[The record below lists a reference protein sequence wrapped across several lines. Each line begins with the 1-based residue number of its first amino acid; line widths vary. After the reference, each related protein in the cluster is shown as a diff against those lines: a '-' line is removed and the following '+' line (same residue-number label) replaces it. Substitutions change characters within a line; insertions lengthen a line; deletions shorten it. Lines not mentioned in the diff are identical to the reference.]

1 VRAARRDRASSAA
14 NVARLEAWA
23 ALIVLPVSLAG
34 CHRTGTAQGRAE
46 ASVPVRVA
54 RTLQATVPV
63 QLNAVGRIEPIAQV
77 AVKARVGGELTRVWF
92 TEGQNVRAGETLF
105 TIDPRP
111 YQAALEAAEAQ
122 LARDRALQSK
132 AELDARRY
140 ANLLEQQLATQEQ
153 YDQMAANLEALR
165 AAIAGDQ
172 ATVSNARLQ
181 LAYCTITSPI
191 AGRTGA
197 LTLKRGNQVKADDD
211 SPLVTVSQIRPIA
224 ASFSVPA
231 RWLGEIVRR
240 RSHPIRVVV
249 APSESGAAAEGTL
262 SFVDNAVDAATSTV
276 LLKATFP
283 NLNEALWP
291 GQFVQVT
298 ATLGEEPDRVV
309 APAPAVQTGQSG
321 PYVFV
326 VKADQTVELRPVTVA
341 RMDERDA
348 VIATGLAAGEMV
360 VTEGQLRLLPGSRVD
375 VRQ

>member
-1 VRAARRDRASSAA
+1 M
-14 NVARLEAWA
+14 
-23 ALIVLPVSLAG
+23 
-34 CHRTGTAQGRAE
+34 
-46 ASVPVRVA
+46 
-54 RTLQATVPV
+54 PV
-63 QLNAVGRIEPIAQV
+63 QLSAVGRIEPIAEV
-77 AVKARVGGELTRVWF
+77 AVKARVGGELTKVWF

-111 YQAALEAAEAQ
+111 SQAALEAAEAQ
-122 LARDRALQSK
+122 LARDRALLRK

-140 ANLLEQQLATQEQ
+140 ASLLEQQLAPQEQ

-165 AAIAGDQ
+165 AAIAGDE
-172 ATVSNARLQ
+172 AAVNNARLQ

-197 LTLKRGNQVKADDD
+197 LTLKRGNQVKADAD

-231 RWLGEIVRR
+231 RWLGEIARR
-240 RSHPIRVVV
+240 RSRPIRVVV
-249 APSESGAAAEGTL
+249 APPENGATSEGTL

-283 NLNEALWP
+283 NVDEALWP
-291 GQFVQVT
+291 GQFVQVSV
-298 ATLGEEPDRVV
+298 TLGEEPDRVV
-309 APAPAVQTGQSG
+309 APAPSVQTGQSG

-348 VIATGLAAGEMV
+348 VIATGLAAGEIV

-375 VRQ
+375 VHP